1 MSQLAMD
8 FSAEPRPAA
17 VFYAV
22 TDAQRIEARERG
34 LPNAQYPVVVFGN
47 GPGTVE
53 HIDTLFQRLA
63 EAPLDPRFLPLGG
76 YVFRDGDGRV
86 RFFGNFFEWSHGFQI
101 NCLEGCEI
109 ARRLEAAI
117 EANMASPAFEEARS
131 EHRVADEA
139 WRKAIAESEAQAL
152 ERQR

>member
-1 MSQLAMD
+1 MNQLAMD
-8 FSAEPRPAA
+8 FLTEPRPAA

-22 TDAQRIEARERG
+22 TAAQRIEARERG
-34 LPNAQYPVVVFGN
+34 LPNAQYPVVVAGN

-53 HIDTLFQRLA
+53 HLDTLFWRLA
-63 EAPLDPRFLPLGG
+63 ATPLDPRFLPLGG

-101 NCLEGCEI
+101 SCLEGCEI

-117 EANMASPAFEEARS
+117 EANMASPAFEEAQA
-131 EHRVADEA
+131 EHRVADDA
-139 WRKAIAESEAQAL
+139 WRKALAESAAL
-152 ERQR
+152 ARESGR